1 MPIAH
6 WSPNLSVG
14 VEELDSDH
22 QELMEVLNQL
32 DLEVR
37 RAAGHEAISQTLDE
51 LISRAETH
59 FRREEEIMAREEYPE
74 AEHHAKI
81 HQALT
86 EEIQEFR
93 KEFGAGMEIG
103 PEITEFI
110 KRWLISHIMESDKH
124 LGGFLEGRRAD

>member
-1 MPIAH
+1 MSIAH

-22 QELMEVLNQL
+22 QELIDVLNQL
-32 DLEVR
+32 DVEVR
-37 RAAGHEAISQTLDE
+37 RAAGHDTIAQILDE
-51 LISRAETH
+51 LISHTEAH
-59 FRREEEIMAREEYPE
+59 FRREEEIMAREHYPD

-81 HQALT
+81 HRALS

-93 KEFGAGMEIG
+93 KEFASGMEIG

-124 LGGFLEGRRAD
+124 LGGYLLGRRAH